1 MTQKRILQ
9 LAILAQLDIWQNA
22 KKKLE
27 AEPASEQL
35 QRKVDWAWKDAK
47 TLAAMLRTENEETPE
62 EFRNVF
68 H

>member
-47 TLAAMLRTENEETPE
+47 TLAAMLRTENEETLE